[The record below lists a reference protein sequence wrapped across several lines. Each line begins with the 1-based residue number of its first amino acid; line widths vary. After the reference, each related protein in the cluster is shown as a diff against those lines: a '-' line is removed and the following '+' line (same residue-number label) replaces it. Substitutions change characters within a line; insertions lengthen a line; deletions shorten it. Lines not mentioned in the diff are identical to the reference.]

1 MNGIKKKPLV
11 SHEMTR
17 LHIYVVENSGY
28 LCPEI
33 FHLLLSLI
41 FSHALLTSLP
51 YYFKFSKA
59 AKLSVTMAGS
69 KATVRVDNQY
79 TSTFPITNGVRQG
92 DALSSIL
99 FDLVLE
105 AILQKMNTTG
115 HIGTKNT
122 QILAY
127 TDDVTIMC
135 SSKNALKDTLFHIE
149 VEARRRGLLV
159 NETKTKYLQVA
170 KAVPNNHQLCCG

>member
-1 MNGIKKKPLV
+1 
-11 SHEMTR
+11 
-17 LHIYVVENSGY
+17 
-28 LCPEI
+28 
-33 FHLLLSLI
+33 
-41 FSHALLTSLP
+41 
-51 YYFKFSKA
+51 
-59 AKLSVTMAGS
+59 
-69 KATVRVDNQY
+69 
-79 TSTFPITNGVRQG
+79 
-92 DALSSIL
+92 
-99 FDLVLE
+99 
-105 AILQKMNTTG
+105 MNTTG